1 MASQLAQVRGCEA
14 RVAVEEQQ
22 KGQAGELRD
31 ARCTCISE
39 VVCPQL
45 HQLRQRRKW
54 CPVKAI
60 VQAVLQAQRP

>member
-1 MASQLAQVRGCEA
+1 
-14 RVAVEEQQ
+14 
-22 KGQAGELRD
+22 LRD